1 MIKKLAQSIREF
13 KKDSILSAIFMCFE
27 VTMEVVIPILMAN
40 LIDYGIDKGNM
51 PFILKIGI
59 ALLISAAI
67 SLFFGIMSGQ
77 KAAIASAGFAK
88 NLRKDMY
95 YKVQDYSFSNIDKFS
110 TDVYKRQIFYCINYI
125 SICNNINCSCYSYY

>member
-51 PFILKIGI
+51 PFILKMGI

-67 SLFFGIMSGQ
+67 SLYIFFPSGI
-77 KAAIASAGFAK
+77 IFASFILK
-88 NLRKDMY
+88 
-95 YKVQDYSFSNIDKFS
+95 
-110 TDVYKRQIFYCINYI
+110 
-125 SICNNINCSCYSYY
+125 

>member
-40 LIDYGIDKGNM
+40 LIDYGIDQGNM
-51 PFILKIGI
+51 PFILKMGI

-67 SLFFGIMSGQ
+67 SLFFGIMSG
-77 KAAIASAGFAK
+77 
-88 NLRKDMY
+88 
-95 YKVQDYSFSNIDKFS
+95 
-110 TDVYKRQIFYCINYI
+110 KRLPLLQLDLQRTLERICTTRYRIIPSQILIN
-125 SICNNINCSCYSYY
+125 SLLQVL